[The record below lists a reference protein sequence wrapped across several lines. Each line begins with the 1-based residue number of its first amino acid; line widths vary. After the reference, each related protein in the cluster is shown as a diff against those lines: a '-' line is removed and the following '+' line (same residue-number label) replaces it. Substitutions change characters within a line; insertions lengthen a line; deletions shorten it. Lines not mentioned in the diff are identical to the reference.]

1 MIETGMDILLL
12 EDSADDALFFR
23 DAVENLGL
31 GYKVQVATNG
41 LEALLLLF
49 GDVAGQELKI
59 YPKLIV
65 LDLKTP
71 KISGLEVLKK
81 VKSHPQART
90 IPVVVFS
97 SSQEK
102 SDRVESYRLGVNSY
116 LVKPMEPED
125 FSASVGMLA
134 RYWIQLNQHPNS

>member
-1 MIETGMDILLL
+1 MDILLV
-12 EDSADDALFFR
+12 EDSVDDALFFR
-23 DAVENLGL
+23 DAVESLRL
-31 GYKVQVATNG
+31 GYKVRVVTDG

-49 GDVAGQELKI
+49 GEGAGGDLKI
-59 YPKLIV
+59 DPKLIV

-71 KISGLEVLKK
+71 KVSGLEVLRK

-102 SDRVESYRLGVNSY
+102 SDRVESYRFGVNSY

-134 RYWIQLNQHPNS
+134 RYWIQLNQHPTT